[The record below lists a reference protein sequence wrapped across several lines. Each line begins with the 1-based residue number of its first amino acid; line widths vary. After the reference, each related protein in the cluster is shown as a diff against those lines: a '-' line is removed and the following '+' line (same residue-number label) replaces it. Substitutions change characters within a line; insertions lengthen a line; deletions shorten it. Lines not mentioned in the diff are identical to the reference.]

1 MTNHTIDDVQD
12 YLTFISDNRVKTI
25 MDVRSLIEKH
35 PSNKIVS
42 LLENLAKRK
51 EEILMELI
59 EEDKTSSIINETIA
73 TVFRL
78 NMAIETIQKSN
89 ALKQEVKPT

>member
-1 MTNHTIDDVQD
+1 
-12 YLTFISDNRVKTI
+12 
-25 MDVRSLIEKH
+25 
-35 PSNKIVS
+35 
-42 LLENLAKRK
+42 
-51 EEILMELI
+51 MELI

>member
-1 MTNHTIDDVQD
+1 MTNSTIDDVQD

-59 EEDKTSSIINETIA
+59 QEDKTSSIINETIA

-89 ALKQEVKPT
+89 TLKQEVKPI